1 MNKDQYYIE
10 IAISVSKKSKC
21 NRAKVGSVIVLNNR
35 IVSTGYNGTP
45 VNCPDDFPEELTDN
59 NNQVT
64 SEFVIHS
71 EANALMFSMASDL
84 TGATIYTTLYPCK
97 RCSALIA
104 QKGIKRVVYLNEYHQ
119 RHDSFFESM
128 GIEITKIFKIIR

>member
-10 IAISVSKKSKC
+10 IAIAVSKKSKC
-21 NRAKVGSVIVLNNR
+21 NRAKVGSVVVLNNR

-45 VNCPDDFPEELTDN
+45 VNCPIEFPEEIIDN
-59 NNQVT
+59 NNYTT

-71 EANALMFSMASDL
+71 EANALMFSMSPDL
-84 TGATIYTTLYPCK
+84 NGATIYTTLYPCK

-104 QKGIKRVVYLNEYHQ
+104 QKGIKKVVYLNEYHQ
-119 RHDSFFESM
+119 KHDSFFESM
-128 GIEITKIFKIIR
+128 GIEIKQFKS